1 MAGWGPKFKDHP
13 KMAFVP
19 AIYHIGPY
27 ENACKSEKVEKVP
40 PPTGI
45 GSHNKKL
52 NYILGFYL
60 KGLDIVTKGGGG
72 SYPIQK
78 NVITNN

>member
-1 MAGWGPKFKDHP
+1 MGFLKSNMAGWGPKFKDHP

-40 PPTGI
+40 PP
-45 GSHNKKL
+45 S
-52 NYILGFYL
+52 ILYFVFSASL
-60 KGLDIVTKGGGG
+60 
-72 SYPIQK
+72 
-78 NVITNN
+78 

>member
-1 MAGWGPKFKDHP
+1 MGFSKSNMAGWGPKFKDHP

-40 PPTGI
+40 P
-45 GSHNKKL
+45 L
-52 NYILGFYL
+52 ILFSLDNSTKFYRIL
-60 KGLDIVTKGGGG
+60 KVKDII
-72 SYPIQK
+72 Y
-78 NVITNN
+78 